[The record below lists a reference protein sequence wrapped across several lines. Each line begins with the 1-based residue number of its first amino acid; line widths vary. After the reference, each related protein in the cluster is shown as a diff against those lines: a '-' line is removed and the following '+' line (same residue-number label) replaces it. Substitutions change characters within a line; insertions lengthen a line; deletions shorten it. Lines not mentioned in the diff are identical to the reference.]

1 MQLTE
6 SILRRLIKESIQK
19 VLKEEQEVEESG
31 LPVIEFTTKE
41 GRDTWHLKLDE
52 EGKAHIVK
60 VIEKES
66 DGKYVYGT
74 NNDDIVDTMSDDPDK
89 PAGEKFLKYLGKAMS
104 QHKGNEDIEDY
115 LTLIFKDDLADTDIE
130 NLEKMGHGL

>member
-19 VLKEEQEVEESG
+19 VLKEEQEVEEPG
-31 LPVIEFTTKE
+31 LPVIEFTTKR
-41 GRDTWHLKLDE
+41 GKWHLKLDE

-60 VIEKES
+60 VIKKES

-74 NNDDIVDTMSDDPDK
+74 NSEDIVDTMSDDPSK
-89 PAGEKFLKYLGKAMS
+89 PAGEKFLQYLGKAMS
-104 QHKGNEDIEDY
+104 QHKGNEDFKDY
-115 LTLIFKDDLADTDIE
+115 LSLVFKDGLPEKSYLD
-130 NLEKMGHGL
+130 NLEKMGQRL